1 MDSTQELLMKAN
13 LAPANNE
20 YLTCQQ
26 QKLIPSPQDSN
37 IPLKDQAATGG
48 SWEVG
53 VCVCVCVC
61 VDEKHWTLSI
71 KEEVMNHPHCLS
83 PTYTHTHTHTHTML
97 FASPHFFLYL
107 FQGLSVVFNF
117 TI

>member
-83 PTYTHTHTHTHTML
+83 PTYTHTHTHTHHVICFSSL
-97 FASPHFFLYL
+97 
-107 FQGLSVVFNF
+107 LSLSFPRIVRSV
-117 TI
+117 